1 MSVTAG
7 RNSEGT
13 PCRLCMKKNDNYYY
27 NIFTSNLA
35 STMTVEDAIHELVG
49 LRVAVDDGLPSA
61 LCPLCMEK
69 LIEFS
74 DFKKICLESDAE
86 LRKFSSRN
94 YSRIIQGEGDGESGS
109 SAVTKDCIP
118 DAIMGPSRLACS
130 VQTEI
135 YIPLPECQTSRA
147 NMLKNGDQLSG
158 GNHPT
163 RYTHDPAQISSD
175 VSDPLAIDD
184 LDICINT
191 EGHDLNN
198 PEQQQVLFYLHLKL
212 LWKSLA

>member
-1 MSVTAG
+1 MSVTTVPFSDYSG

-35 STMTVEDAIHELVG
+35 STMTVEYAIHELVG

-94 YSRIIQGEGDGESGS
+94 YSRSIQGEGDGELGS

-147 NMLKNGDQLSG
+147 NMLVSSILSELGSLFGGANFSVVRPKWIGAHIFQLHDFHLYNR
-158 GNHPT
+158 NH
-163 RYTHDPAQISSD
+163 
-175 VSDPLAIDD
+175 
-184 LDICINT
+184 
-191 EGHDLNN
+191 
-198 PEQQQVLFYLHLKL
+198 
-212 LWKSLA
+212 

>member
-74 DFKKICLESDAE
+74 DFKRICLESDAE

-94 YSRIIQGEGDGESGS
+94 YSRHMFTEDEKVIGNSEMTNDSMTEAIGLSTPDRVLVETTPTSHLLAERNVWIDLKNDCIGS
-109 SAVTKDCIP
+109 SASVL
-118 DAIMGPSRLACS
+118 SR
-130 VQTEI
+130 
-135 YIPLPECQTSRA
+135 
-147 NMLKNGDQLSG
+147 
-158 GNHPT
+158 
-163 RYTHDPAQISSD
+163 
-175 VSDPLAIDD
+175 
-184 LDICINT
+184 
-191 EGHDLNN
+191 
-198 PEQQQVLFYLHLKL
+198 VLRP
-212 LWKSLA
+212 